1 MQAVVLV
8 GGEGTRLRPLTYG
21 TPKPMV
27 PIFGVPF
34 LERTL
39 SRLYEAGIDH
49 AILAA
54 GYLPEAI
61 TKHLGDGSRL
71 GMRLT
76 YVIEESPLGTAGAL
90 RNVANHIT
98 GPFFVL
104 NGDIMTSLD
113 LGAMIRFHREKG
125 GLGALHLIRV
135 EDPSAF
141 GCVPHDENG
150 RIRSFVEKPPRE
162 TAPTNEVNAGTYLL
176 EREVLDAIP
185 PGRMVSIERETFPQ
199 LLASGAALYAYTTGD
214 YWIDI
219 GRPEHYEKIH
229 RDVLDRRLTLGPL
242 ADATA
247 HRGEFYLSGSF
258 PPAGVLA
265 PSYLGEGVTLDEGA
279 TAGPHTVL
287 GDRVSVGPRAVVS
300 DSILWDGV
308 IVEEGAIVRGA
319 IVASGARIGR
329 GAAVEPGTV
338 IGHDAVI
345 PPNAVVPRDA
355 RITAEVPV
363 S

>member
-8 GGEGTRLRPLTYG
+8 GGEGTRLRPLTFG

-34 LERTL
+34 LERLL

-54 GYLPEAI
+54 GYLPQAI
-61 TKHLGDGSRL
+61 TTHFGDGSRL

-76 YVIEESPLGTAGAL
+76 YVIEESPLGTAGAI

-113 LGAMIRFHREKG
+113 LGAMMRYHREKG

-141 GCVPHDENG
+141 GCVVHDKEG
-150 RIRSFVEKPPRE
+150 RVSSFVEKPPRE
-162 TAPTNEVNAGTYLL
+162 TAPTDEVNAGTYLL
-176 EREVLDAIP
+176 EREVLDRIP
-185 PGRMVSIERETFPQ
+185 PGRNVSIERETFPE
-199 LLASGAALYAYTTGD
+199 LLASGAALYAYTTSD
-214 YWIDI
+214 YWVDI
-219 GRPEHYEKIH
+219 GRPEHYHQIH
-229 RDVLDRRLTLGPL
+229 RDVLDQRLRLGPL

-247 HRGEFYLSGSF
+247 HHGEFFLANSL
-258 PPAGVLA
+258 PPAGVLS
-265 PSYLGEGVTLDEGA
+265 PSYLGDGVTLHEGA
-279 TAGPHTVL
+279 TAGPFAVL
-287 GDRVSVGPRAVVS
+287 GDGVTLGSRANVS

-329 GAAVEPGTV
+329 GATVEPGAV

-345 PPNAVVPRDA
+345 PPSAVVPRDA

>member
-1 MQAVVLV
+1 LQAVVLV

-34 LERTL
+34 LERML
-39 SRLYEAGIDH
+39 SRLCEAGIEH

-54 GYLPEAI
+54 GYLPDAI

-135 EDPSAF
+135 DDPSAF
-141 GCVPHDENG
+141 GCVSHDENS
-150 RIRSFVEKPPRE
+150 RISSFVEKPPRE

-176 EREVLDAIP
+176 EREVLDCIP
-185 PGRMVSIERETFPQ
+185 PGRMVSIEREIFPQ
-199 LLASGAALYAYTTGD
+199 LLASAAALYAYTTDD

-219 GRPEHYEKIH
+219 GRPEHYQKIH

-247 HRGEFYLSGSF
+247 HRGEFYLAGSL
-258 PPAGVLA
+258 PPSGVLS
-265 PSYLGEGVTLDEGA
+265 PSYLGIDVTLDEGA
-279 TAGPHTVL
+279 TVGPHTVL
-287 GDRVSVGPRAVVS
+287 GDRVTVGRRATVA

-308 IVEEGAIVRGA
+308 IVEEGAIVEGA
-319 IVASGARIGR
+319 IVASGARISR
-329 GAAVEPGTV
+329 GATVDPGTV

-345 PPNAVVPRDA
+345 PPNTVVPRDA
-355 RITAEVPV
+355 RITTGVPV